1 MLDSLRRRQT
11 LASFDYQ
18 WGEIPAGDAM
28 LSDPWFVE
36 NADRILAE
44 ELLGVD
50 RRWFRGREVLDAG
63 CGGGRWT
70 FALLRLGCRVTAVDF
85 SSRALAS
92 TREQMN
98 RLVSDAA
105 GEGRLATEQAD
116 LISPPGSLVRRRFDL
131 VFAFGVL
138 HHTGDTERALASV
151 AGMTKD
157 DGLLFVYLYGAGSL
171 TRLQRA
177 GLALARAGLAPLGF
191 RAKRALLAR
200 MLPGRDTH
208 QAFDL
213 LSPLVNDRRSRPE
226 VEAWLRGLHFT
237 DVTQTIQHEEL
248 FLRAARDA
256 CSARPF
262 LPPASPPYWFERY
275 RRHT

>member
-18 WGEIPAGDAM
+18 WGEIPSGDAM

-44 ELLGVD
+44 EMLGVD
-50 RRWFRGREVLDAG
+50 RRWFRGREALDAG

-70 FALLRLGCRVTAVDF
+70 LALLRLGCRVTAVDF

-92 TREQMN
+92 TRAQME
-98 RLVSDAA
+98 RLAADAI
-105 GEGRLATEQAD
+105 GEGRLATERAD
-116 LISPPGSLVRRRFDL
+116 LISPAPSLAGRRFDL
-131 VFAFGVL
+131 VFSFGVL
-138 HHTGDTERALASV
+138 HHTGDTRRSLANV
-151 AGMTKD
+151 AAMTRD

-171 TRLQRA
+171 TRLRRA
-177 GLALARAGLAPLGF
+177 ALALARAGLAPLGF
-191 RAKRALLAR
+191 RTKQALLACV
-200 MLPGRDTH
+200 LPGRDPH

-213 LSPLVNDRRSRPE
+213 LSPLVNDRRRRAE
-226 VEAWLRGLHFT
+226 VEGWLRAMGFT
-237 DVTQTIQHEEL
+237 DVAQTIPHEEL
-248 FLRAARDA
+248 FLRAAHAA
-256 CSARPF
+256 CGARPF

-275 RRHT
+275 RR